1 MTGALQSLPRNT
13 LKIEN
18 GSEECLAANMRT
30 DMVLSK
36 AEFLTVAGATLPC
49 YVWLRTYIAAAN
61 KLAQNSNLKVI
72 KAPSL
77 RFTYS

>member
-1 MTGALQSLPRNT
+1 MTGELQSLPQNT
-13 LKIEN
+13 LKIEK
-18 GSEECLAANMRT
+18 GFEECLAGKMGS

-36 AEFLTVAGATLPC
+36 AEFSIVAGATLPY

-77 RFTYS
+77 RFSYS